1 MGFGAVAEPLIVVTL
16 LFGGTWVNRQR
27 NSPPSPHSK
36 PYHSGKRD
44 DSLLESGQT
53 TPTSSSGEES
63 QGFLNPYAS
72 QQTQDHAEG
81 WRKRE
86 VGILGWRREVWSP
99 DTKVFEERLLSRL
112 LRAFPFLV
120 EVWYWALIYWVG
132 EFHSL
137 MHCNPAYITSTTQH
151 TNTI

>member
-27 NSPPSPHSK
+27 NTLPSSTSK
-36 PYHSGKRD
+36 PYHGGKRD

-53 TPTSSSGEES
+53 TPTTEES
-63 QGFLNPYAS
+63 QGLLNPYAAPS
-72 QQTQDHAEG
+72 QTQDHPDG

-86 VGILGWRREVWSP
+86 VGVLGWRREIWSP
-99 DTKVFEERLLSRL
+99 DTKLFEERLLSRL

-132 EFHSL
+132 SFIHLFFLSSITHSS
-137 MHCNPAYITSTTQH
+137 H
-151 TNTI
+151 